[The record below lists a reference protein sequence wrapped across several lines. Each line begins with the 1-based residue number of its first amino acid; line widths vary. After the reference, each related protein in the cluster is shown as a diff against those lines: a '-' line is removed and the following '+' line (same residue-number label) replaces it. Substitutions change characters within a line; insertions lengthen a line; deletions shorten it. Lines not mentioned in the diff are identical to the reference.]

1 MALLIAKLAINAG
14 KIRQEEKKIKDAL
27 RNSKN
32 SMTGKTAIGKLSN
45 CSGRDYSKNE
55 LFIVEGDS
63 AGGSAKKGRDR
74 TFQAVLALRGK
85 PLNTEKSKKTDM
97 LQNAEINTI
106 IYALGTDFDKD
117 FNIKNLK
124 FDKIIILAD
133 ADHDGEHIRCL
144 LLTFFYRYMRQ
155 LVTEGHVYL
164 GMPPLYRITQ
174 KGETRYAYND
184 QELDKILSEMRG
196 QYNLQRY
203 KGLGEMS
210 AEQLWTTTM
219 DPARRSMIR
228 VTLEDAVQAD
238 KEISMWMGDDVGPR
252 KDFINKNANF
262 NKLDT
267 FEKNKEN

>member
-1 MALLIAKLAINAG
+1 
-14 KIRQEEKKIKDAL
+14 
-27 RNSKN
+27 
-32 SMTGKTAIGKLSN
+32 
-45 CSGRDYSKNE
+45 
-55 LFIVEGDS
+55 
-63 AGGSAKKGRDR
+63 DR

-203 KGLGEMS
+203 KGLGEMNDD
-210 AEQLWTTTM
+210 QLWETTLNPKT
-219 DPARRSMIR
+219 RTLTR
-228 VTLEDAVQAD
+228 VTVEDAAEAD
-238 KEISMWMGDDVGPR
+238 AIISLLMGNNADRRKE
-252 KDFINKNANF
+252 FINENANF
-262 NKLDT
+262 NKVDSFQAKLGGQ
-267 FEKNKEN
+267 K